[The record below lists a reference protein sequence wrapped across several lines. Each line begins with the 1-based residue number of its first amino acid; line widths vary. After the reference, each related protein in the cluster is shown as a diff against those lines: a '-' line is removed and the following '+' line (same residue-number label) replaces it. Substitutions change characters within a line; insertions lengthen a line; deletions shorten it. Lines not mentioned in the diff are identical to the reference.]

1 MYGLTRG
8 TMTLIGAAGAGLLL
22 WLGSQTDADSLG
34 GYWAQLGLIAAAGLA
49 LAASQILGG
58 WTKWGW
64 PRVSGSVFLLGFVP
78 ALIVGGLVLLHAQP
92 DTGAT
97 GTGWAGDLGA
107 AGLADDLTAVLP
119 AIALCLGL
127 LFGFTFDTTG
137 PRIRDEVIED
147 HEEVRRPGY
156 VGPVPVDTSADEP
169 LTAERPVATRGIA
182 TGRTID
188 RDGDGI
194 DDRDEAYARGR
205 ERPD

>member
-8 TMTLIGAAGAGLLL
+8 TMTLIGAAGAGVLL
-22 WLGSQTDADSLG
+22 WLASQTDADSLG
-34 GYWAQLGLIAAAGLA
+34 GYWSQLGLIAAAGLA

-64 PRVSGSVFLLGFVP
+64 PRISGSVFAIGFLP

-92 DTGAT
+92 DTAT
-97 GTGWAGDLGA
+97 GSGWAGDLGA
-107 AGLADDLTAVLP
+107 AGLAEDLTSVLP

-137 PRIRDEVIED
+137 PRIRDDAIEE
-147 HEEVRRPGY
+147 HEDVRRPGY
-156 VGPVPVDTSADEP
+156 VGPVPVDTTADEP
-169 LTAERPVATRGIA
+169 LTADRPVVTR
-182 TGRTID
+182 TRTID
-188 RDGDGI
+188 RDGDGV

-205 ERPD
+205 DRTD